1 LALFLLTPLGCR
13 KEDMSEQPKFYKPYK
28 ESSMF
33 ADGTTAR
40 PIPAGTI
47 ARGHLELEEDHYTG
61 RMNGSEI
68 DYIPIPITRADLDR
82 GQQKFLI
89 YCSVCHSA
97 VGDGDGMIVQR
108 GMVRPPSLVRLDRPL
123 TARETAVQTAPIGHY
138 FTVMTNGF
146 GAMFSYN
153 DRVAV
158 DDRWRIAAYIRALQL
173 SQDAEQKMP
182 TTQRYSSADSDLE
195 MKQ

>member
-1 LALFLLTPLGCR
+1 
-13 KEDMSEQPKFYKPYK
+13 MSEQPKFYKPYK

-68 DYIPIPITRADLDR
+68 DYIPIPITRADLER
-82 GQQKFLI
+82 GQQKFMI
-89 YCSVCHSA
+89 YCSVCHGA
-97 VGDGDGMIVQR
+97 VGDGTGMIVQR

-123 TARETAVQTAPIGHY
+123 TQREIGVQTAPIGHY
-138 FTVMTNGF
+138 FAVMTNGF
-146 GAMFSYN
+146 GVMFSYN

-173 SQDAEQKMP
+173 SQNPEMKMP